1 MLPLLLLLSPLLLA
15 DDAPR
20 AALPLA
26 SEPAPAQISKA
37 DQAEYY
43 RLHDECIKLSRRQV
57 WPGVE
62 RLYLGME
69 ATGASLVYE
78 DYLAGAMSARDAG
91 DVLLAYER
99 LTAAAKLN
107 GTREVIDWLWSIDT
121 AYGRVEL
128 RTEPLGPAELS
139 VESMPI
145 LPDQRAAIEAA
156 QRHLKEGGS
165 YAGMLPA
172 GTYTFAG
179 QEFTVTPGPKE
190 VLILVRPVDEK
201 KRGRAEEEP
210 NPVIAP

>member
-1 MLPLLLLLSPLLLA
+1 MEISP
-15 DDAPR
+15 
-20 AALPLA
+20 AA
-26 SEPAPAQISKA
+26 
-37 DQAEYY
+37 QAEYY
-43 RLHDECIKLSRRQV
+43 RLHDECIKLARRQL

-62 RLYLGME
+62 RLYLEME
-69 ATGASLVYE
+69 ATGAALVYE
-78 DYLAGAMSARDAG
+78 DYLAGAMAARDAG

-139 VESMPI
+139 VAAMPM

-156 QRHLKEGGS
+156 QRQLRESGS
-165 YAGMLPA
+165 YDGMLPA

-179 QEFTVTPGPKE
+179 QEFSVTPGPKE
-190 VLILVRPVDEK
+190 VLILVRPVEPEEK
-201 KRGRAEEEP
+201 KRRGAEEP
-210 NPVIAP
+210 PKP

>member
-1 MLPLLLLLSPLLLA
+1 MLSLLLLLSPPLFAA
-15 DDAPR
+15 DATGTPPGGEQAPVEISR
-20 AALPLA
+20 AA
-26 SEPAPAQISKA
+26 
-37 DQAEYY
+37 QAEYY
-43 RLHDECIKLSRRQV
+43 RLHDECSKLARRQV
-57 WPGVE
+57 WTGVE
-62 RLYLGME
+62 RLYLEME
-69 ATGASLVYE
+69 ATGAALVYE
-78 DYLAGAMSARDAG
+78 DYLAGAMAARDAG

-99 LTAAAKLN
+99 LTVAAKLN

-139 VESMPI
+139 VAVMPM

-156 QRHLKEGGS
+156 QRQLKEGGT

-201 KRGRAEEEP
+201 KRGRAEEP
-210 NPVIAP
+210 PKP

>member
-1 MLPLLLLLSPLLLA
+1 VLPLLLLLSLPSFGA
-15 DDAPR
+15 NASTDTPAAEGEQAPV
-20 AALPLA
+20 
-26 SEPAPAQISKA
+26 EISKSA
-37 DQAEYY
+37 QAEYY
-43 RLHDECIKLSRRQV
+43 RLHDECRKLARRQV

-62 RLYLGME
+62 RLYLEME
-69 ATGASLVYE
+69 ATGAVLVYE
-78 DYLAGAMSARDAG
+78 DYLAGAMAARDAG

-139 VESMPI
+139 VAAMPM

-156 QRHLKEGGS
+156 QRQLQEGGS
-165 YAGMLPA
+165 YSGMLPA

-190 VLILVRPVDEK
+190 VLILVRPVEEK
-201 KRGRAEEEP
+201 KRGQKDETP
-210 NPVIAP
+210 KPD

>member
-1 MLPLLLLLSPLLLA
+1 MLPLLLLLSTLTLA
-15 DDAPR
+15 ADGPKAGDQPV
-20 AALPLA
+20 A
-26 SEPAPAQISKA
+26 SEQAPVEISKA
-37 DQAEYY
+37 AQAEYY
-43 RLHDECIKLSRRQV
+43 RLHDECRKLARRQL

-62 RLYLGME
+62 RLYLEME
-69 ATGASLVYE
+69 ATGAALVYE
-78 DYLAGAMSARDAG
+78 DYLAGAMAARDAG

-139 VESMPI
+139 VATMPM

-156 QRHLKEGGS
+156 QRQLAEGGS
-165 YAGMLPA
+165 YSGMLPA

-190 VLILVRPVDEK
+190 VMILVRPVEEK
-201 KRGRAEEEP
+201 KRGRGEEAPEP
-210 NPVIAP
+210 